1 MTFGLMAFGIKTPA
15 WTVEVVVM
23 GRKALPATVVVEHQ
37 MEAWCW
43 LDRARDKLREVYVT
57 MDRELWE
64 AERELLRANGLVEG
78 VSDDSR

>member
-1 MTFGLMAFGIKTPA
+1 LIRTIRGAETTA
-15 WTVEVVVM
+15 WDVEEEM
-23 GRKALPATVVVEHQ
+23 ETRGRKPLAATQIIEAQ
-37 MEAWCW
+37 MEAYCW

-78 VSDDSR
+78 VSDDAR